1 MKYIMRNHI
10 IEISILS
17 ALLLSGCATPEASI
31 AKLETPLSITY
42 HYAEAEKIASDEI
55 EWWKNFNDP
64 ILTDLIEKGLNN
76 NHDIRTAMT
85 RITAADA
92 MRDVQASRLLPTI
105 NLQASASKSRSG
117 FPQAVKQ
124 GLPDIRAYNIGLGLD
139 WEIDIG
145 GGLRAAKSAAESDAM
160 AAEYGVVGAQLVISS
175 EIARNYFTLRAAQE
189 RLKLVEALAA
199 TQHESAYVVSRRYA
213 QGQSSQFDLDIAE
226 AGADTLDAQIP
237 QLRVWVA
244 TLQSQIAVLV
254 GENPSSCAVQ
264 DTPDYS
270 WPKSQIIGVSQPSD
284 LLRRRPDLMAAESHY
299 SAESLRSKEAQSQ
312 TWPKL
317 FVNALVGRQDFRIN
331 GLDLAPVSFSNV
343 AAAFVMPIFNA
354 GRIQAGIDAQNAQ
367 ENEALIAWQKSVLTA
382 VKEVEDSLIV
392 QSEEIKRGE
401 KVKAALN
408 RESHA
413 LKATQ
418 SLYREGQIDKLTL
431 LDIQRVVLGSKL
443 ALSDHELQRLLSDVQ
458 LYKALGGGWSSENK
472 AKTVSDSNSSN
483 PIKVSSNE

>member
-17 ALLLSGCATPEASI
+17 ALLLTGCATPEASI
-31 AKLETPLSITY
+31 AKLETPLSTTY

-64 ILTDLIEKGLNN
+64 ILTALIEKGLNN
-76 NHDIRTAMT
+76 NHDIRIAMT

-92 MRDVQASRLLPTI
+92 MREAQASRLLPTI
-105 NLQASASKSRSG
+105 NLQTSASKSRSG

-160 AAEYGVVGAQLVISS
+160 AAEYGVVGVQLVISS

-213 QGQSSQFDLDIAE
+213 EGQSSQFDVDRAE
-226 AGADTLDAQIP
+226 AEADTLDAQIP

-244 TLQSQIAVLV
+244 TLQSQIAVLI
-254 GENPSSCAVQ
+254 GDNPSRFAVQ
-264 DTPDYS
+264 DAPDYS

-317 FVNALVGRQDFRIN
+317 FVNALIGRQDFRIN

-367 ENEALIAWQKSVLTA
+367 ENEALITWQKSVLTA
-382 VKEVEDSLIV
+382 VKEVEDSLIM

-401 KVKAALN
+401 KVKAALG

-418 SLYREGQIDKLTL
+418 SLYREGQIDKLPL
-431 LDIQRVVLGSKL
+431 LDMQRGVLVNKI
-443 ALSDHELQRLLSDVQ
+443 ALSEHELQRLLSDVQ
-458 LYKALGGGWSSENK
+458 LYKALGGGWSSK
-472 AKTVSDSNSSN
+472 SKTLSDSNFSN

>member
-1 MKYIMRNHI
+1 MKRNHVL
-10 IEISILS
+10 ELSVLS
-17 ALLLSGCATPEASI
+17 ALLLSGCATPEASL
-31 AKLETPLSITY
+31 AKLQTPLSTTY
-42 HYAEAEKIASDEI
+42 HYASAEKIASDEI
-55 EWWKNFNDP
+55 EWWKSFNDP
-64 ILTDLIEKGLNN
+64 ILTGLIEKALEG
-76 NHDIRTAMT
+76 NHDIRSAMT

-92 MRDVQASRLLPTI
+92 MRDAQASRLLPTV
-105 NLQASASKSRSG
+105 NLEASASKSRSG

-124 GLPDIRAYNIGLGLD
+124 GLPDIRAYRMGLGID

-175 EIARNYFTLRAAQE
+175 EIARHYFTLRAVQE
-189 RLKLVEALAA
+189 RLRLVEALAA

-213 QGQSSQFDLDIAE
+213 QGQSSQFDVDRAE
-226 AGADTLDAQIP
+226 AEADTLDAQIP

-244 TLQSQIAVLV
+244 TLQSQIAVLA
-254 GENPSSCAVQ
+254 GENPSSFAVAEERE
-264 DTPDYS
+264 YL
-270 WPKSQIIGVSQPSD
+270 WPKSQTIGVSQPSN

-317 FVNALVGRQDFRIN
+317 FVNALIGRQDFSIN
-331 GLDLAPVSFSNV
+331 GLDLAPVPFSNV

-367 ENEALIAWQKSVLTA
+367 ENEALIAWQKAVLTA
-382 VKEVEDSLIV
+382 LKEVEDSLVV

-401 KVKAALN
+401 KVKTALS

-418 SLYREGQIDKLTL
+418 SLYREGQIDKLPL
-431 LDIQRVVLGSKL
+431 LDMQRGVLVNKI
-443 ALSDHELQRLLSDVQ
+443 ALSEHELQRLLSDVQ
-458 LYKALGGGWSSENK
+458 LYKALGGGWSSQHK
-472 AKTVSDSNSSN
+472 N
-483 PIKVSSNE
+483 PIKVSTNE

>member
-1 MKYIMRNHI
+1 MQKTFLPPYVIWF
-10 IEISILS
+10 SIAS
-17 ALLLSGCATPEASI
+17 IYLLSGCATPVASPP
-31 AKLETPLSITY
+31 KLETSLSATY

-55 EWWKNFNDP
+55 AWWKSFNDP
-64 ILTDLIEKGLNN
+64 VLTALIEKGLEN
-76 NHDIRTAMT
+76 NHDVRSAMT
-85 RITAADA
+85 RITAANA
-92 MRDVQASRLLPTI
+92 LRDVQASRLLPTV
-105 NLQASASKSRSG
+105 NLEASASKSHSG

-124 GLPDIRAYNIGLGLD
+124 GLPDVRAYRIGLGID

-145 GGLRAAKSAAESDAM
+145 GGLRAAKSAAESDAR

-175 EIARNYFTLRAAQE
+175 EIARNYFTLRAVQE

-199 TQHESAYVVSRRYA
+199 TQHESAYVVSKRYA
-213 QGQSSQFDLDIAE
+213 QGQSSQFDVDRAE
-226 AGADTLDAQIP
+226 AEADTLDAQIP

-254 GENPSSCAVQ
+254 GENPSNFAVSEV
-264 DTPDYS
+264 DAYF
-270 WPKSQIIGVSQPSD
+270 WPESQTIGVSQPSD

-331 GLDLAPVSFSNV
+331 GLDLAQVSFSNV

-354 GRIQAGIDAQNAQ
+354 GRIQAGIDAQSAQ
-367 ENEALIAWQKSVLTA
+367 ENEALIAWQKAVLTA
-382 VKEVEDSLIV
+382 LKEVEDSLVV

-401 KVKAALN
+401 KVKSALS

-413 LKATQ
+413 LKAAQ
-418 SLYREGQIDKLTL
+418 SLYREGQIDKLPL
-431 LDIQRVVLGSKL
+431 LDMQRGVLVNKI
-443 ALSDHELQRLLSDVQ
+443 ALNEHGLQRLLSDVQ
-458 LYKALGGGWSSENK
+458 LYKALGGGWSSEHK
-472 AKTVSDSNSSN
+472 N
-483 PIKVSSNE
+483 PIKVSTNE

>member
-1 MKYIMRNHI
+1 MQKTFLPPSVIWF
-10 IEISILS
+10 SIAS
-17 ALLLSGCATPEASI
+17 IFLLSGCTTPEVSPP
-31 AKLETPLSITY
+31 KLDITLSSTFS
-42 HYAEAEKIASDEI
+42 HGDNSVSDEI
-55 EWWKNFNDP
+55 AWWKSFNDP
-64 ILTDLIEKGLNN
+64 VLTALIEKALKN
-76 NHDIRTAMT
+76 NHDIRSAMT

-92 MRDVQASRLLPTI
+92 MRDAQASRFLPTV
-105 NLQASASKSRSG
+105 NLEASASKSRSG

-124 GLPDIRAYNIGLGLD
+124 GLPDTRAYRVGLGID

-145 GGLRAAKSAAESDAM
+145 GGLRAAKNAAESDAM

-175 EIARNYFTLRAAQE
+175 EIARNYFTLRAVQE
-189 RLKLVEALAA
+189 RLRLLEALAA
-199 TQHESAYVVSRRYA
+199 TQHQSAYIVSRRYA
-213 QGQSSQFDLDIAE
+213 QGQASQFDVDIAE
-226 AGADTLDAQIP
+226 AEADTLDAQIP

-244 TLQSQIAVLV
+244 TLQSQIAVLA
-254 GENPSSCAVQ
+254 GENPSAFAVTQ
-264 DTPDYS
+264 EREYR
-270 WPKSQIIGVSQPSD
+270 WPKSQTIGVSQPSD

-331 GLDLAPVSFSNV
+331 SLDLAPVSFSNV

-367 ENEALIAWQKSVLTA
+367 ENEALIAWQKAVLTA

-401 KVKAALN
+401 KIKASLS

-413 LKATQ
+413 LKAAQ
-418 SLYREGQIDKLTL
+418 SLYREGQIDKLPL
-431 LDIQRVVLGSKL
+431 LDMQRGVLVSKI
-443 ALSDHELQRLLSDVQ
+443 ALSEHQLQRLLSDVQ
-458 LYKALGGGWSSENK
+458 LYKALGGGWSSQHK
-472 AKTVSDSNSSN
+472 N
-483 PIKVSSNE
+483 PTKVSTNE